1 MKSNWRQKDMNDLIS
16 IIVPVYKVEKEL
28 PKCLDSILTQTYSKL
43 EILLIDDGSP
53 DRCPEI
59 CEEYARKDDRI
70 KVFHKVNGG
79 LSSARNY
86 GLDRCTGEYIAFV
99 DSDDWITPDFIETL
113 WRNLKKEN
121 ADLSIVGYALAWESG
136 EKMPYSDEKEYLVFD
151 KEQAIREMMIQQR
164 FQCMVCIK
172 LHKKELFKEVR
183 FPEGKLFEDAA
194 ITLDI
199 FKQCERVV
207 FCGKPLYMYYQR
219 AESIVNSGFGKKKLD
234 MLKYS
239 EGMIEYSN
247 ENNKIYDIEAHTF
260 YLQAALMLI
269 LQAYNDPDNSD
280 SQYAMKYIYGEIK
293 KYKKYIFHNPYIQTR
308 RKIVMLAILMKVS
321 PKIINKLW
329 KVKVN
334 H

>member
-1 MKSNWRQKDMNDLIS
+1 
-16 IIVPVYKVEKEL
+16 
-28 PKCLDSILTQTYSKL
+28 
-43 EILLIDDGSP
+43 
-53 DRCPEI
+53 
-59 CEEYARKDDRI
+59 
-70 KVFHKVNGG
+70 
-79 LSSARNY
+79 
-86 GLDRCTGEYIAFV
+86 
-99 DSDDWITPDFIETL
+99 
-113 WRNLKKEN
+113 
-121 ADLSIVGYALAWESG
+121 
-136 EKMPYSDEKEYLVFD
+136 
-151 KEQAIREMMIQQR
+151 
-164 FQCMVCIK
+164 
-172 LHKKELFKEVR
+172 
-183 FPEGKLFEDAA
+183 
-194 ITLDI
+194 
-199 FKQCERVV
+199 
-207 FCGKPLYMYYQR
+207 MYYQR